1 MFFSYWKADFF
12 ININSIELSKVELV
26 VYYKYY
32 IYEYSR
38 LITGLLLTGYMNDKD
53 VLLDNKIR

>member
-12 ININSIELSKVELV
+12 ININSIELSKVELI

>member
-1 MFFSYWKADFF
+1 MFFSYCKADFF
-12 ININSIELSKVELV
+12 ININSIELSKVELI